1 MKANTFKSV
10 LKKYVTLK
18 NFIFLFIIIYT
29 IAPFV
34 SQITSRFFTTYF
46 YMGIVVVA
54 VFLVFGACRLQNVND
69 LVFLVLPFI
78 AFELLE
84 MSISDEKS
92 ILLVGYRALLF
103 IMPLCLGYYLKK
115 NDFPIAVYVA
125 VTLVT
130 YAITAVT
137 TIVGCMQNPGAARIL
152 ATIKTSDDP
161 LLVYFNWANIGG
173 YSFVYAAVLL
183 YPATIIAFKRRRIRL
198 IFALIPAVLLF
209 TMSIQAE
216 YALSLTL
223 LVFTSAL
230 FFIKRNL
237 TQKGFFR
244 LAVLFFATIIFF
256 SSMLVAL
263 LNYVG
268 RMTGNEEMTQK
279 LTAIFSG
286 QDSLNSLEDNRF
298 SLYMYSLDLFIKN
311 PIFGTYF
318 SGNHV
323 TGGHSFILDSLAH
336 YGVVGAVLLFLMY
349 RAIYKTFYQPFC
361 EKDGYGFV
369 IYAFLLPPI
378 LSFINTGMWL
388 FNLCFFMPL
397 FLMAIYGKDFSE
409 KRLGAKY
416 PRPAKN
422 KWKEKADSI

>member
-1 MKANTFKSV
+1 MKANTLKSV
-10 LKKYVTLK
+10 LKKHVTVK

-29 IAPFV
+29 IAPIV
-34 SQITSRFFTTYF
+34 SQITSTFFTTYF
-46 YMGIVVVA
+46 YMAIVVTA
-54 VFLVFGACRLQNVND
+54 VFLVFGACRLQNIND

-78 AFELLE
+78 AFEMLE
-84 MSISDEKS
+84 MLITDEKS

-103 IMPLCLGYYLKK
+103 IMPLCLGYYIKK
-115 NDFPIAVYVA
+115 NDFPVAVYVG
-125 VTLVT
+125 VTIAT
-130 YAITAVT
+130 YAITAIT
-137 TIVGCMQNPGAARIL
+137 TVVGCMQNPGAARIL

-173 YSFVYAAVLL
+173 YSFVYSAVLL
-183 YPATIIAFKRRRIRL
+183 YPAAIIAYKRRKIRL
-198 IFALIPAVLLF
+198 IVALIPAVMLF
-209 TMSIQAE
+209 TMSVQAE

-237 TQKGFFR
+237 TQKGFIR
-244 LAVLFFATIIFF
+244 LAVFLLLAVVFF
-256 SSMLVAL
+256 SSLFVAL
-263 LNYVG
+263 MNYVG

-286 QDSLNSLEDNRF
+286 QDSLNSLEDDRL
-298 SLYMYSLDLFIKN
+298 SLYMYSVDLFIKN
-311 PIFGTYF
+311 PLFGTFF

-336 YGVVGAVLLFLMY
+336 YGAVGAVLLFLMY

-369 IYAFLLPPI
+369 IYAFLLPVI
-378 LSFINTGMWL
+378 LSLVNTGMWL
-388 FNLCFFMPL
+388 GNICFFMPL
-397 FLMAIYGKDFSE
+397 FLIAIYGKDFSE
-409 KRLGAKY
+409 KRLSAKY
-416 PRPAKN
+416 PRPAKDR
-422 KWKEKADSI
+422 WKEKADQI